1 MIADSLLQLTTDAGQ
16 TITPLGTAP
25 LVSENVID
33 MSLARD
39 FGQGCQLFLCMT
51 SLLDITAGQVGQATG
66 ANVGFRISLHASDT
80 ATLDGNA
87 QPLSYPILAT
97 SSIFQSAADTTTIAG
112 TTLGNLYKGTKIY
125 AAINPFAWSNSFASI
140 GNEIRAIG
148 NTSRA
153 IYRKNNT
160 TTASCDSRGL
170 RYVFAVVDYID
181 VSTMTKNNCSWGGGS
196 FRLDITSNVEDPYQF
211 YASGIT
217 RV

>member
-1 MIADSLLQLTTDAGQ
+1 MIADSLLQLTSNAGQ
-16 TITPLGTAP
+16 LITPLSTAT
-25 LVSENVID
+25 VESENVID

-51 SLLDITAGQVGQATG
+51 TLTDITAGQIGAATG

-80 ATLDGNA
+80 ATLDANA

-97 SSIFQSAADTTTIAG
+97 SGIFQSIADTTTVEG

-125 AAINPFAWSNSFASI
+125 AAINPFAWSNSFSTV
-140 GNEIRAIG
+140 GNEVRAIG

-153 IYRKNNT
+153 IYRKNNS

-170 RYVFAVVDYID
+170 RYVFAAVDYID
-181 VSTMTKNNCSWGGGS
+181 VSTMTKNNSVWGGGS
-196 FRLDITSNVEDPYQF
+196 FRLDITTNVEDPYQF